1 MGTRRF
7 STKEAE
13 NIQAEDTKG
22 EAMKNCFLLV
32 VFLSLFPMAA
42 IPQDQK
48 GALAPS
54 PQKQSSAGFPGSRIA
69 EAADLILSDGEIY
82 TPDGW
87 AQSLAVRN
95 GAIIAVGEDELIKRF
110 RSPQTR
116 VIELH
121 GDTVVPGLHD
131 MHVHPMSAGMARR
144 GCNFPQGSSPQ
155 QIVDTVKS
163 CVAEHAKG
171 EWITGGQWDAA
182 SFGKQGMHRS
192 LLDSVSPDNPVVLSD
207 ISGHSAF
214 ANSKAL
220 QISGITGKT
229 PNPPGGIIEREEN
242 GEPTGVLRESAAGLV
257 RGGSSQAPLSPD
269 DRAKGLIWALSTM
282 LSYGITSFTDAAID
296 ESSMQ
301 LYADLSD
308 KGVLKQRVRG
318 CIMWSP
324 MFNASQD
331 SPFDPTKR
339 RNLYTRDRFKAD
351 CVKIILDGVPTDGHT
366 AAMVESY
373 ADASNLDEAR
383 AKGMLLIKPEV
394 LNAAVIEF
402 DRQGLTVKF
411 HAAGDAA
418 VREGLDAIEAAR
430 KANGFSGNLHNTGH
444 NSFVQMSDFRRARD
458 IQATFEMSPYIWY
471 PNPIIPD
478 IAKAIGPERMK
489 RWTPVKDAIDSGAL
503 VVPGSDWN
511 VVPSVDPWIAIE
523 TLVTRRKP
531 GGGGEALGEAE
542 KITLK
547 QAFDLYTVNSTRH
560 MGNASKTGSI
570 ERGML
575 ADILVLDRNP
585 FKIPVTQ
592 IHNTKV
598 KLTLI
603 DGEIVYQAPDLTED
617 ID

>member
-1 MGTRRF
+1 MGLLYPAIDRERGYDMSHF
-7 STKEAE
+7 GRIGWFVFA
-13 NIQAEDTKG
+13 AL
-22 EAMKNCFLLV
+22 FLG
-32 VFLSLFPMAA
+32 SSITIKA
-42 IPQDQK
+42 QDQ
-48 GALAPS
+48 GSAA
-54 PQKQSSAGFPGSRIA
+54 KQPFVV
-69 EAADLILSDGEIY
+69 EAADLILYNGQLY
-82 TPDGW
+82 TPRGW
-87 AQSLAVRN
+87 AEALAVRK
-95 GAIIAVGEDELIKRF
+95 GVLIAVGKNDTVLRLRAERT
-110 RSPQTR
+110 Q
-116 VIELH
+116 VIDLN

-131 MHVHPMSAGMARR
+131 MHVHPMSAGMAQRA
-144 GCNFPQGSSPQ
+144 CNFPQGSSPQ
-155 QIVDTVKS
+155 QIIDAVKS
-163 CVAEHAKG
+163 CVAKHAKG

-220 QISGITGKT
+220 QIAGITAKT
-229 PNPPGGIIEREEN
+229 QNPPGGVIERDEK

-257 RGGSSQAPLSPD
+257 RGGGSRAPLSPD
-269 DRAKGLIWALSTM
+269 DRAKALTWALSKM
-282 LSYGITSFTDAAID
+282 LSYGVTSFTDAVID

-301 LYADLSD
+301 LYADLAD

-324 MFNASQD
+324 MFNASQE
-331 SPFDPTKR
+331 SPFDPIKQ

-351 CVKIILDGVPTDGHT
+351 CVKIMLDGVPTDGHT
-366 AAMVESY
+366 AAMVEPY
-373 ADASNLDEAR
+373 ADASNVDEAR
-383 AKGMLLIKPEV
+383 AKGMLQVKPEV
-394 LNAAVIEF
+394 LNPAVIEF

-430 KANGFSGNLHNTGH
+430 KANGFSGNLHNVGH
-444 NSFVQMSDFRRARD
+444 NSFVQMNDFRRARGID
-458 IQATFEMSPYIWY
+458 ATFEMSPYIWY

-478 IAKAIGPERMK
+478 IAKAIGSERMK

-523 TLVTRRKP
+523 TLVTRQKP

-542 KITLK
+542 KITLQ
-547 QAFDLYTVNSTRH
+547 QAFDLFTVNSARH
-560 MGNASKTGSI
+560 MGNGNKTGSL

-585 FKIPVTQ
+585 FKIPVTE
-592 IHNTKV
+592 IHETRV
-598 KLTLI
+598 KLTI
-603 DGEIVYQAPDLTED
+603 INGEIVYKMEAPSGDTNHNR
-617 ID
+617 